1 MPREHELNGYLQQW
15 RCTYEMR
22 QDCLEIGFAVGT
34 ILFGAYEDSNLSSE
48 SGDTG
53 KGLSLLG
60 AASLLSRAEVRSAH
74 LVPSL
79 LHTHHAPHRLRRLLR
94 SLRTASRPRRYRNIR
109 TKFSI
114 WSRLAVTTSELDI

>member
-22 QDCLEIGFAVGT
+22 QDCLDIGFTVGT

-53 KGLSLLG
+53 KGLSLLW
-60 AASLLSRAEVRSAH
+60 AASLLSRVEVWSAH
-74 LVPSL
+74 LVAS
-79 LHTHHAPHRLRRLLR
+79 HRFRRLLR
-94 SLRTASRPRRYRNIR
+94 SLPTASRPTRYRNIR
-109 TKFSI
+109 TKI
-114 WSRLAVTTSELDI
+114 LNMEPSRGHYKLTGYLMPWNL